1 MKTLTVFLCVVVC
14 SLLAAAAAMAQIP
27 TGGVAGIVYDPT
39 KAVVPGAQVTL
50 RDAQTAATRQTATS
64 AEGYY
69 QFPLLR
75 PSTYE
80 LTLEF
85 KGFQRM
91 LQRNIVVNAG
101 EIAHVDVTLQLGD
114 TSQTVEVTAGIPLIE
129 PEKTSIS
136 RAVDL
141 NAIMSLPMLGRQIND
156 LALTVPGT
164 IPGAPGTQVVA
175 FSVAGMRTQSNNY
188 TLDGI
193 SNNDPQVNG
202 PLDAFRITD
211 AIQEFNVQTSIASA
225 DVGRS
230 SGAQVSVIT
239 KTGGNSYH
247 GSVFYYSRN
256 DALDANDFFL
266 NRAGQPKNALSRHQ
280 FGGTAGGYIFKDKTF
295 WFFSYEGFR
304 QNFQQPLTA
313 RVPTDAERAAVTDP
327 VSLKVL
333 NFYPR
338 ANTPFTGGPGVGPNF
353 TGTTAATTT
362 NDTYLWRIDQKLTNN
377 HHFSGRY
384 AWFRGFSDSLQS
396 ASSPFNGNITNA
408 PGQHSFVLQETWAK
422 SRFVNEAKVG
432 YSRNRTFFAPT
443 DVALNPA
450 KIFTDAAGNPLPG
463 FVDTTKDSLDGG
475 LPNISIA
482 GIASL
487 GAGTNMPQGRAT
499 NTYEAIDNVSL
510 VSPFGWSRHTLRFG
524 AEYRH
529 EITNRFLNG
538 NYRGQISFACLNAGI
553 LSDPN
558 AQAPCSPNRS
568 FAAGTPQRGTL
579 RTGEGGTFRTWGR
592 GVWYLYAQ
600 DTFKARPNLTINYG
614 IRWEDFGAMREKYDR
629 GSNFV
634 PGIGMM
640 VLNSNLRIDIDPTA
654 LGRAALI
661 LTPVNFHLDRSGQ
674 SGTDLNNFAPFLG
687 IAYSPK
693 FWRGLFGD
701 GKTVIRTG
709 FRLSYDDV
717 FANIP
722 VNMGLNAPQVLTTT
736 LPTATYAWG
745 TVLNQNRRLFS
756 ADPTV
761 QPQGERGIVSFN
773 AWQFNP
779 ATAYAMNYALEV
791 ERQIGNDFAA
801 EISYG
806 GSQGRKLGVYLDT
819 NQPDV
824 TIVSPNPLVR
834 GDQAPNLRVFPFR
847 QFAGIF
853 YGAFQSNS
861 NYNGMVATLRKR
873 PSHGLSFSASYQ
885 FGKSLDDNSSFFGSD
900 RDFGQYANS
909 KNRRLDYGRS
919 GFDVRHRFSTSFIY
933 DLPFGRNR
941 AIGGWSIAGIVTHS
955 SGFPYTVFAGTS
967 NDYSG
972 LNQFGDRPNWATGI
986 TSLPTNNG
994 IPSNAF
1000 ACRSGTGNCLVFTQP
1015 LGGQTGNVGRNSFEG
1030 PGQTNVDFALMK
1042 NFSVGEGRRI
1052 QVRGDFFNLFN
1063 HTQFGLPSSN
1073 IQFSGGAPTSSTVGT
1088 IGSVRNPLVP
1098 ARVIQLAARFDW

>member
-14 SLLAAAAAMAQIP
+14 SLLAATAAMAQIP
-27 TGGVAGIVYDPT
+27 TGGVAGNVYDPT
-39 KAVVPGAQVTL
+39 KAFVAGAQVTL
-50 RDAQTAATRQTATS
+50 RDAQTAATRQMPTS
-64 AEGYY
+64 TEGYFEFT
-69 QFPLLR
+69 QLR

-80 LTLEF
+80 LTVEAA
-85 KGFQRM
+85 GFRRM
-91 LQRNIVVNAG
+91 LERNIVVNAG
-101 EIAHVDVTLQLGD
+101 QIAHVDVFLELGNV
-114 TSQTVEVTAGIPLIE
+114 SETVEVTAEIPLIE
-129 PEKTSIS
+129 PEKTAIS
-136 RAVDL
+136 RSVDIKM
-141 NAIMSLPMLGRQIND
+141 IMSLPMLARQFLN

-164 IPGAPGTQVVA
+164 IPGAPGTQVVG
-175 FSVAGMRTQSNNY
+175 FSVVAVPIQSNNY

-202 PLDAFRITD
+202 PLDAFRLTD
-211 AIQEFNVQTSIASA
+211 AIQEFTVQTSIASP
-225 DVGRS
+225 DVGRN
-230 SGAQVSVIT
+230 SGAQVSIIT
-239 KTGGNSYH
+239 KGGGNSYH
-247 GSVFYYSRN
+247 GSVFYYGRN

-304 QNFQQPLTA
+304 DNTQQPITA

-327 VSLKVL
+327 VSQRVL

-338 ANTPFTGGPGVGPNF
+338 ANSAFSGGVGKGTNF
-353 TGTTAATTT
+353 TGTTVSTTT
-362 NDTYLWRIDQKLTNN
+362 NDTYLWRIDQKLTTN
-377 HHFSGRY
+377 HHLMGRY

-408 PGQHSFVLQETWAK
+408 PGQHSFVLAETWAT

-443 DVALNPA
+443 DVVLNPA

-463 FVDTTKDSLDGG
+463 FVDTTKDPLDGG
-475 LPNISIA
+475 VPNITISGFA
-482 GIASL
+482 GL

-524 AEYRH
+524 VEYRH

-538 NYRGQISFACLNAGI
+538 NYRGQISFRCLNAVN
-553 LSDPN
+553 LRSSDPN

-568 FAAGTPQRGTL
+568 FAAGKPQRGSL

-654 LGRAALI
+654 LGRAALV
-661 LTPVNFHLDRSGQ
+661 LTPVSFKLSRSGQ
-674 SGTDLNNFAPFLG
+674 RATDLNNFAPFLG

-736 LPTATYAWG
+736 LPTGTYAWG
-745 TVLNQNRRLFS
+745 TVLNQNRRLFN

-761 QPQGERGIVSFN
+761 PQGERGIVSFN
-773 AWQFNP
+773 AWQFDP

-791 ERQIGNDFAA
+791 ERQIGNSFAA
-801 EISYG
+801 EISYV
-806 GSQGRKLGVYLDT
+806 GSQGRKLGVFVDP

-824 TIVSPNPLVR
+824 TINDPTVR
-834 GDQAPNLRVFPFR
+834 GDSCNTATPRVCNVRVFPFR
-847 QFAGIF
+847 QYAGIGLGSF
-853 YGAFQSNS
+853 TSNS

-873 PSHGLSFSASYQ
+873 PSHGLSFSASYE
-885 FGKSLDDNSSFFGSD
+885 FGKTLDDNSSFFGS
-900 RDFGQYANS
+900 
-909 KNRRLDYGRS
+909 
-919 GFDVRHRFSTSFIY
+919 
-933 DLPFGRNR
+933 
-941 AIGGWSIAGIVTHS
+941 
-955 SGFPYTVFAGTS
+955 
-967 NDYSG
+967 
-972 LNQFGDRPNWATGI
+972 TGI
-986 TSLPTNNG
+986 L
-994 IPSNAF
+994 
-1000 ACRSGTGNCLVFTQP
+1000 
-1015 LGGQTGNVGRNSFEG
+1015 
-1030 PGQTNVDFALMK
+1030 
-1042 NFSVGEGRRI
+1042 
-1052 QVRGDFFNLFN
+1052 
-1063 HTQFGLPSSN
+1063 
-1073 IQFSGGAPTSSTVGT
+1073 APTPT
-1088 IGSVRNPLVP
+1088 
-1098 ARVIQLAARFDW
+1098 